1 VVIEGEGG
9 DIALAN
15 VYAPPKGSLEGTL
28 AVLENLLAS
37 RRGKPTI
44 IAGDIQHSG
53 EKKRASGAGRSSI

>member
-1 VVIEGEGG
+1 VVIKGEGG

-15 VYAPPKGSLEGTL
+15 VYEGSLEGTL

-53 EKKRASGAGRSSI
+53 EKKRTSGAGRSSI